1 MIPQGVFTL
10 TIITTIIMAIL
21 ITTDIEDTMI
31 IEGHRLGMTGYMQGH
46 RLGMTIGHISI
57 MAINIEIET
66 LSRHNEIIEAQNEM
80 ETLEESGE
88 EI

>member
-1 MIPQGVFTL
+1 MMPQGVFIH
-10 TIITTIIMAIL
+10 IITTIIMAIL
-21 ITTDIEDTMI
+21 ITTGIEGIAI

-57 MAINIEIET
+57 MAINIEIGKT
-66 LSRHNEIIEAQNEM
+66 PRHNEIIEVQK
-80 ETLEESGE
+80 ETEALAEFVK